1 MPVLSY
7 DPKCVEGTGR
17 TQDRAD
23 IMGVRHLVKHQD
35 RPLVIAS
42 FFQHVAQ
49 PDVFQW
55 LYFPHQPLLRAIV
68 RHNPPQLITFG
79 ITSSESWPPVTFA
92 PCIACTH
99 NLSHGSIGVVD
110 R

>member
-7 DPKCVEGTGR
+7 DPKCVEGSGR

-42 FFQHVAQ
+42 FFQHVSQ
-49 PDVFQW
+49 PDVLQW
-55 LYFPHQPLLRAIV
+55 LYFHHQPLMRRIV
-68 RHNPPQLITFG
+68 RHNPAKITHVG
-79 ITSSESWPPVTFA
+79 IIERESWRQVRSEET
-92 PCIACTH
+92 TTELQSLMR
-99 NLSHGSIGVVD
+99 LS
-110 R
+110 

>member
-7 DPKCVEGTGR
+7 DPKCVEGSGR

-55 LYFPHQPLLRAIV
+55 LYFHHQPLMRGDRKSVVSGKSVSV
-68 RHNPPQLITFG
+68 R
-79 ITSSESWPPVTFA
+79 
-92 PCIACTH
+92 
-99 NLSHGSIGVVD
+99 VD
-110 R
+110 LGGRRIIKKKKIKINKIY